1 MLIGYVSTSYGNRA
15 LEAVKADIA
24 AWPSRY
30 PQISGFFLDEQASSA
45 AKTDHYGKIYDYI
58 KSQHPGF
65 AVYSNPGALCD
76 AAYVTRPGTDTACLF
91 ENKARVRSL
100 CPSWLGRNVP
110 FGSVGRAGVF
120 GKAAGEDEAVLQAGA
135 GPGGRLL
142 LCDRPRG
149 GQPLEWPPH
158 LMAARSR
165 GGQASQPLMIGTKGD

>member
-91 ENKARVRSL
+91 ENKQGFAAFVRPGWAAMF
-100 CPSWLGRNVP
+100 PSDRLAALAY
-110 FGSVGRAGVF
+110 SVKQPEKMKQFFKRAQAQGIGYFYVTDRAGANPWN
-120 GKAAGEDEAVLQAGA
+120 GL
-135 GPGGRLL
+135 P
-142 LCDRPRG
+142 
-149 GQPLEWPPH
+149 
-158 LMAARSR
+158 
-165 GGQASQPLMIGTKGD
+165 T